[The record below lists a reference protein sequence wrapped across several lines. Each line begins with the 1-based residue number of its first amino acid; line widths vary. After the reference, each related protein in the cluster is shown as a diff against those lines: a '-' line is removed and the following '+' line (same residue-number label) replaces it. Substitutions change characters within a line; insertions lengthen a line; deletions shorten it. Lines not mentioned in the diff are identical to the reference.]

1 MFLHLLVEDEG
12 AGRLVRVNGRR
23 VSLVV
28 YPRARAVTVVAVVPR
43 RPPVLRQ
50 RVVVSLVRD
59 VMAVEHRPL
68 HSCNRKQHV
77 HFNLLE
83 FTSSEIN

>member
-50 RVVVSLVRD
+50 RVVVSLVH

-83 FTSSEIN
+83 FTSSEFN